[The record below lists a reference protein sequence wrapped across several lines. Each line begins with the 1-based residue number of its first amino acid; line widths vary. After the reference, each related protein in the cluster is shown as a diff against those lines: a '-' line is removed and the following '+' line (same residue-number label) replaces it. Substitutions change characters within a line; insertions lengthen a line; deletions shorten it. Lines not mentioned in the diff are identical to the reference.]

1 MSSTPSP
8 QRHVVRAVAGYLLGV
23 LIGVTGWLVLP
34 LRQLSCGRRV
44 RIG

>member
-1 MSSTPSP
+1 MSSPLP
-8 QRHVVRAVAGYLLGV
+8 QGVRAIAGYLLGV

-34 LRQLSCGRRV
+34 LRQLSCERRV